1 MKSSTNMADAK
12 IKSKIREFIEGI
24 IAAVLIALLITT
36 FVIKM
41 YKIPSRSMVPT
52 LLVGDQLVVNKLI
65 YGIKIPY
72 FRNTIIPITDPQRG
86 DIIVFIYPKDRSLD
100 FIKRVIG
107 IGGDTIEI
115 KDKKI
120 FINGKVFT
128 DNTGIYTD
136 KIIYPGSVQPR
147 DNFGP
152 VTVPKGSLFVMGD
165 NRDES
170 LDSRFWGFVDLKD
183 VQGKAFIIY
192 WSWNHDERKIRWQR
206 LGNLLH

>member
-1 MKSSTNMADAK
+1 LKSSKT
-12 IKSKIREFIEGI
+12 IKSKIRDFIEGI

-36 FVIKM
+36 FVVKM

-52 LLVGDQLVVNKLI
+52 LLVGDQLVVNKFI
-65 YGIKIPY
+65 YGIKIPF

-100 FIKRVIG
+100 YIKRVIG

-115 KDKKI
+115 KDKII
-120 FINGKVFT
+120 FINGKLL
-128 DNTGIYTD
+128 DDENGIYSDT
-136 KIIYPGSVQPR
+136 VEQR
-147 DNFGP
+147 HNFGP
-152 VTVPKGSLFVMGD
+152 VTVPAGSLFVMGD
-165 NRDES
+165 NRDHS
-170 LDSRFWGFVDLKD
+170 MDSRFWGFVDLKD

-192 WSWNHDERKIRWQR
+192 WSWNPEEREIRWQR

>member
-1 MKSSTNMADAK
+1 MIMADAK
-12 IKSKIREFIEGI
+12 IKSKTRELIEGI

-52 LLVGDQLVVNKLI
+52 LLVGDQLVVNKFI

-72 FRNTIIPITDPQRG
+72 FRNTIIPFTNPQRG
-86 DIIVFIYPKDRSLD
+86 DIIVFIYPKDRSKD
-100 FIKRVIG
+100 YIKRVIG
-107 IGGDTIEI
+107 VSSDKIEI
-115 KDKKI
+115 KNKII
-120 FINGKVFT
+120 FINGKQYS
-128 DNTGIYTD
+128 DAYGIYSDTVT
-136 KIIYPGSVQPR
+136 YSGSMQPR

-152 VTVPKGSLFVMGD
+152 VTVPASSLFVMGD

-170 LDSRFWGFVDLKD
+170 MDSRFWGFVDLKD

-192 WSWNHDERKIRWQR
+192 WSWNPEERNIRWGR